1 MSIYRQYEN
10 PWELEDKLKELK
22 EELHRAYAL
31 GADMDE
37 LEDLN
42 LEIHEL
48 KERINFAWQDNE
60 AEMEGYE

>member
-48 KERINFAWQDNE
+48 K
-60 AEMEGYE
+60 